1 MTDRRTESHHIETIS
16 FSWELFRPARATKQF
31 CCAAKPFSAF
41 GADVLKRRMGYQPR
55 NKSGGKPVDR
65 PGDSQ
70 MRTFSFILAF
80 AFVIAGSSMAGSV
93 DNLPGI
99 GTFAYTGSPV
109 VPLASNS
116 IIVAAR

>member
-1 MTDRRTESHHIETIS
+1 MADRQAESYPVEIIG
-16 FSWELFRPARATKQF
+16 FSKELFRPVRATKQF
-31 CCAAKPFSAF
+31 CCAAKPFFAF
-41 GADVLKRRMGYQPR
+41 GVEVLKRRMVIKLATR
-55 NKSGGKPVDR
+55 SGGKPVDR

-70 MRTFSFILAF
+70 MRTLSFIIAF

-109 VPLASNS
+109 VPLASNPF
-116 IIVAAR
+116 IVAAR